1 MWMHGECGLSLRSDS
16 VFMREFDV
24 EHVFCCFVIARTMLS
39 IKRMD
44 IQAGRQ
50 RQIKTAS

>member
-1 MWMHGECGLSLRSDS
+1 MWMHGECRLPLRNDS
-16 VFMREFDV
+16 VFMTEFEV
-24 EHVFCCFVIARTMLS
+24 EHVFCCFVIARTMPS

-50 RQIKTAS
+50 AKTDKDG